1 MQNRETPPLPG
12 LPHSKAR
19 EIHSP
24 SPKVFLST
32 YVTDDLLLF
41 VCTLSLFLFS
51 TVHRPHTLSNP
62 PLSLHFQTL
71 NSQIQ
76 FNSHPLPTSPLKFP
90 KKNPPPFPL
99 LPFQSLLPLFS
110 VSYSTF
116 LYWVSPSHTMNAT
129 GRQISRSNPAVHHQR
144 QHSDTAFD
152 ALCSYGRWA
161 QPSNLSHV
169 HYRLFGCFFLLP
181 FLV

>member
-1 MQNRETPPLPG
+1 MC
-12 LPHSKAR
+12 
-19 EIHSP
+19 
-24 SPKVFLST
+24 V
-32 YVTDDLLLF
+32 
-41 VCTLSLFLFS
+41 LSLFFFLFS
-51 TVHRPHTLSNP
+51 TVYCPPPTYPLQSSSFSSFSNFEF
-62 PLSLHFQTL
+62 SK
-71 NSQIQ
+71 IQ
-76 FNSHPLPTSPLKFP
+76 FNSTLILFPPLLSNFP

-116 LYWVSPSHTMNAT
+116 LYWVLPKHTMNAT

-169 HYRLFGCFFLLP
+169 HYRLFASFFLLP